1 MELAAGTPQRG
12 AGLERLAA
20 HLALLDDPVTEPA
33 RERLD
38 RAIGSQLAQ
47 FLVGALS
54 SHPFPA
60 RAAAAA

>member
-1 MELAAGTPQRG
+1 MEPAAGTPQKTM
-12 AGLERLAA
+12 GLDRLAI
-20 HLALLDDPVTEPA
+20 HLAALDPDHEQA

-38 RAIGSQLAQ
+38 RAIGPQLAR

-54 SHPFPA
+54 SHPFLE

>member
-1 MELAAGTPQRG
+1 MEPSAGTPHKTM
-12 AGLERLAA
+12 GLDLLATHLAA
-20 HLALLDDPVTEPA
+20 LDPDHERA

-38 RAIGSQLAQ
+38 RALGPRLAQ

-54 SHPFPA
+54 SHPFLA